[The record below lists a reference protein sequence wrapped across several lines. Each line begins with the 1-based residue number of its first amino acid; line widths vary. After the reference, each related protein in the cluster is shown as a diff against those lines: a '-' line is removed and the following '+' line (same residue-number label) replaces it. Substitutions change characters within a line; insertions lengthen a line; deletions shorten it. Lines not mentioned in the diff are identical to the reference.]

1 MSVSLIGVKQ
11 IANFGL
17 RRKRDGDMKNKLKG
31 VLLCSAIAVMVSCFA
46 LAGCSSNSSSNESSS
61 SDSAVQLQI
70 FAANSL
76 EKALP
81 EVQELYTKEHPNVTF
96 ADSQFKA
103 SGDLVSTLIGGGSAD
118 VLITASSSTMDDA
131 SNGKVIDDSTR
142 MDMFTNDLV
151 ICTKEGSNL
160 KIKSIKDL
168 ATNKNIKSIAIG
180 DPATVPAG
188 NYAFQALDSAD
199 LVKSSK
205 TNDQGKPTDI
215 VWAKSISDKMNAGAD
230 KVGTVASYVQ
240 SGQATVGFV
249 YTSDI
254 YRYDGI
260 QVAYTTPAS
269 SHKTIMYP
277 CAVCSGSSHAE
288 EAADFLNF
296 CATNAQAKK
305 VFQKYGFELAD

>member
-1 MSVSLIGVKQ
+1 M
-11 IANFGL
+11 
-17 RRKRDGDMKNKLKG
+17 RKSLKG
-31 VLLCSAIAVMVSCFA
+31 VLLCGVIAALVSCFA
-46 LAGCSSNSSSNESSS
+46 LAGCSSSGSSESSAS
-61 SDSAVQLQI
+61 SDGVQLQI

-81 EVQELYTKEHPNVTF
+81 EVQDLYTKEHPDVTF

-103 SGDLVSTLIGGGSAD
+103 SGDLVSTLTGGGSAD

-142 MDMFTNDLV
+142 ADMFTNDLV
-151 ICTKEGSNL
+151 VCTKEGSNL
-160 KIKSIKDL
+160 KINSIKDL
-168 ATNKNIKSIAIG
+168 ATNKKIESIAIG

-188 NYAFQALDSAD
+188 NYAFQALDSAN
-199 LVKSSK
+199 LVKSNK
-205 TNDQGKPTDI
+205 TNDEGKPTDI
-215 VWAKSISDKMNAGAD
+215 VWANSIANKMNAGAD

-249 YTSDI
+249 YSSDI

-260 QVAYTTPAS
+260 QVAYTTPEK
-269 SHKTIMYP
+269 SHKPIVYP
-277 CAVCSGSSHAE
+277 GAVCSSSAHAK

-296 CATNAQAKK
+296 CTTNADAKK
-305 VFQKYGFELAD
+305 IFQKYGFELAD

>member
-1 MSVSLIGVKQ
+1 
-11 IANFGL
+11 
-17 RRKRDGDMKNKLKG
+17 MKKSLKG
-31 VLLCSAIAVMVSCFA
+31 VLLCGIVAALVSCFA
-46 LAGCSSNSSSNESSS
+46 LAGCSSSSS
-61 SDSAVQLQI
+61 SSRSAASSASDGSVQLQI

-81 EVQELYTKEHPNVTF
+81 EVQELYTEKHPNVTF

-103 SGDLVSTLIGGGSAD
+103 SGDLVSTLTGGGSAD

-131 SNGKVIDDSTR
+131 SNGKAIDDSTR
-142 MDMFTNDLV
+142 VDMFTNDLV
-151 ICTKEGSNL
+151 ICTKEGSDL
-160 KIKSIKDL
+160 KVKSIKDL
-168 ATNKNIKSIAIG
+168 ATNKEIESIAIG

-188 NYAFQALDSAD
+188 NYAFQALDSAG

-249 YTSDI
+249 YSSDI

-260 QVAYTTPAS
+260 QVAYTTPAK

-277 CAVCSGSSHAE
+277 GAVCSSSSHAK

-296 CATNAQAKK
+296 CTTDAKAKK
-305 VFQKYGFELAD
+305 IFQKYGFELAD

>member
-1 MSVSLIGVKQ
+1 
-11 IANFGL
+11 
-17 RRKRDGDMKNKLKG
+17 MKNKLKG

-151 ICTKEGSNL
+151 
-160 KIKSIKDL
+160 
-168 ATNKNIKSIAIG
+168 
-180 DPATVPAG
+180 
-188 NYAFQALDSAD
+188 
-199 LVKSSK
+199 KSSK

-277 CAVCSGSSHAE
+277 GAVCSSSSHAE

-296 CATNAQAKK
+296 CTTNAQAKK